1 MQGHFC
7 LSKDILGSIKWKIKR
22 QMLVERA
29 KYYAPGEDGKG
40 GVQKVVCV
48 PWWCSQAEVAVTG
61 TDSSEELY

>member
-29 KYYAPGEDGKG
+29 KYYAPGEDGKDGVWMECSMVVQPG
-40 GVQKVVCV
+40 G
-48 PWWCSQAEVAVTG
+48 G
-61 TDSSEELY
+61 GGDRN